1 MAKNI
6 TLLGADYS
14 DVPAVVLPQ
23 TGGGTAKFIEE
34 SEILQ
39 GNTRIWYGTSDT
51 AAATREKAVTVS
63 GLTALT
69 AGDVFVVTFTNGQ
82 TYNGGPRLNVN
93 GLGYKAIR
101 RLTGTNAARYE
112 WNDGETVIFLYNGTY
127 FLIVNGGAA
136 DTTYYGRTRL
146 NNGATSTST
155 KLALSLSGM
164 NSFSENMVSGYP
176 VYNAEATYAV
186 GDMVRYNYS
195 TWKCTTAI
203 TTAEAWT
210 AAHWEQLPALQKQL
224 KDFTVGEMK
233 AL

>member
-1 MAKNI
+1 MAKNV
-6 TLLGADYS
+6 TLLGADYP

-34 SEILQ
+34 SEIVQ

-69 AGDVFVVTFTNGQ
+69 TGDVFVVTFTYAQ
-82 TYNGGPRLNVN
+82 TYNGGPRMNVN
-93 GLGYKAIR
+93 SLGYKAIR

-112 WNDGETVIFLYNGTY
+112 WNEGETVIFLYNGTY

-136 DTTYYGRTRL
+136 TTTYYGRTKLVTNGSSTNTTTALTPASL
-146 NNGATSTST
+146 NN
-155 KLALSLSGM
+155 
-164 NSFSENMVSGYP
+164 FSQNMVSGYP
-176 VYNAEATYAV
+176 LYSAESTYAV
-186 GDMVRYNYS
+186 GDIVHYSYN
-195 TWKCTTAI
+195 TWKCNTAI

-210 AAHWEQLPALQKQL
+210 AAHWDQLPALQVQL
-224 KDFTVGEMK
+224 RDFTVAELK